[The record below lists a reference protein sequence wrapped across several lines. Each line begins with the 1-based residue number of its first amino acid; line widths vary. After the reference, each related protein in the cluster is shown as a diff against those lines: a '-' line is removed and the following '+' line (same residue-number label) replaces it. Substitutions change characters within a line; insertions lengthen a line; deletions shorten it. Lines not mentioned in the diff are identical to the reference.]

1 MILATFIGNLMAQL
15 TCCHSDDGFQH
26 RKELH
31 SQWEGQALDGE
42 VGLVEQFQQSFG
54 NLQRFAHIS
63 TMEMMKHTAVCMK

>member
-1 MILATFIGNLMAQL
+1 MAQL
-15 TCCHSDDGFQH
+15 TCRHSDDGFQH

-54 NLQRFAHIS
+54 NLQRFTHIS
-63 TMEMMKHTAVCMK
+63 AMEMMKNEGSNSCLHEMKVE